1 MPMIIV
7 HVVEPFAA
15 GIAVFVRSLTET
27 MPDDLHIVVHGERK
41 QVMTAK
47 EVKKSFPKNN
57 VRFLRWRSA
66 QRSINPLKDF
76 LAFRQ
81 LYKILR
87 RLKKKNLVDAVHLHS
102 SKSGLLGRAAC
113 RMAGISNVVY
123 TPNGAPFLS
132 SGNSVTNYFYQQ
144 LEKIANRFGGQVV
157 CCSKSELEQYR
168 RIGINGSYVNNGI
181 AQEKKP
187 ARIPNPSGA
196 KFRIITTG
204 RIEKQKNPELFNQ
217 IARYFE
223 EFEHFDF
230 VWVGDGADRS
240 KLTASN
246 ITVTG
251 WLHATQV
258 KEEVAGADVYISTST
273 YEGLSFGVLE
283 ALALRKPVLLSE
295 CVGNKDVIRGGL
307 NGDLFRNEMEAIL
320 KILNYCNNRDMLPV
334 MGEFSKELCE
344 TKFDL
349 NQNFSTYRTIYK
361 GTGLHQALS
370 GLP

>member
-1 MPMIIV
+1 M
-7 HVVEPFAA
+7 
-15 GIAVFVRSLTET
+15 RSLTET

-57 VRFLRWRSA
+57 VRFIRWQSA

-132 SGNSVTNYFYQQ
+132 SRNSLANYFYQQ
-144 LEKIANRFGGQVV
+144 LERIANSFGGQVV

-181 AQEKKP
+181 TMENKSAQV
-187 ARIPNPSGA
+187 PNLLGE
-196 KFRIITTG
+196 KFRIVTTG

-223 EFEHFDF
+223 EFEQFEF
-230 VWVGDGADRS
+230 VWVGDGASRS
-240 KLTASN
+240 RLTASN

-251 WLHATQV
+251 WLEDAGQV
-258 KEEVAGADVYISTST
+258 KEEVARADVYISTST

-295 CVGNKDVIRGGL
+295 CVGNKDVISSGL
-307 NGDLFRNEMEAIL
+307 NGDLFRNEAEAII

-344 TKFDL
+344 AKFDQ
-349 NQNFSTYRTIYK
+349 NQNFINYRTLYK
-361 GTGLHQALS
+361 GNGLRPAL
-370 GLP
+370 

>member
-1 MPMIIV
+1 MIIV

-41 QVMTAK
+41 QVMTAS

-132 SGNSVTNYFYQQ
+132 SGNSVANYFYQQ
-144 LEKIANRFGGQVV
+144 LERIANSFGGQVV
-157 CCSKSELEQYR
+157 CCSQSELEQYR
-168 RIGINGSYVNNGI
+168 RIGIEGSYVNNGI
-181 AQEKKP
+181 ALEKKQ
-187 ARIPNPSGA
+187 AYAPNPPGE

-204 RIEKQKNPELFNQ
+204 RIEKQKNPELFNR
-217 IARYFE
+217 IALYFE
-223 EFEHFDF
+223 EFEQFEF
-230 VWVGDGADRS
+230 YWVGDGADRS

-251 WLHATQV
+251 WLHAAAV
-258 KEEVAGADVYISTST
+258 KEEVAGADVYISTSM

-283 ALALRKPVLLSE
+283 ALALRKPVLLSD
-295 CVGNKDVIRGGL
+295 CVGNKDVIRSGL
-307 NGDLFRNEMEAIL
+307 NGDFFRNEMEAII

-344 TKFDL
+344 AKFDQ
-349 NQNFSTYRTIYK
+349 NQNFMTYRTIYK
-361 GTGLHQALS
+361 GTGLTGAISRLS
-370 GLP
+370 

>member
-1 MPMIIV
+1 MIIV

-76 LAFRQ
+76 LAFRE

-113 RMAGISNVVY
+113 RMAGISHVVY

-132 SGNSVTNYFYQQ
+132 SSNSVANYFYQQ
-144 LEKIANRFGGQVV
+144 LERIASHFGGQVV

-168 RIGINGSYVNNGI
+168 RIGIKGSYVNNGI
-181 AQEKKP
+181 TLEKKS
-187 ARIPNPSGA
+187 AAVPNPRGG

-223 EFEHFDF
+223 EFEQFEF

-251 WLHATQV
+251 WLPAAQV

-273 YEGLSFGVLE
+273 YEGMSFGVLE
-283 ALALRKPVLLSE
+283 ALALKKPVLLSA
-295 CVGNKDVIRGGL
+295 CVGNRDVISSGL
-307 NGDLFRNEMEAIL
+307 NGDLFRNEAEAII
-320 KILNYCNNRDMLPV
+320 KILDYGNNRDMLAV
-334 MGEFSKELCE
+334 MGEFSKEICE
-344 TKFDL
+344 KKFDQ
-349 NQNFSTYRTIYK
+349 NQNLITYRTIYQ
-361 GTGLHQALS
+361 GQRLQFGVNNFQ
-370 GLP
+370 